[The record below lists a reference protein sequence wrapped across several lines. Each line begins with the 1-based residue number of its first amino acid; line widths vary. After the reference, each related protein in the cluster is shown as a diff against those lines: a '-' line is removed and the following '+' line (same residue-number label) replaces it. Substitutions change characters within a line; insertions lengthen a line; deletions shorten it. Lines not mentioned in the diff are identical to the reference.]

1 MIANSMLIADD
12 EPDLAAFVGRV
23 AAGCGYK
30 VTLCSDPQILAERVC
45 AFEGSHI
52 VLDLMMPGLDGIQ
65 VLRQLAQARCR
76 AKILIFSSANP
87 KILEAARRFGIESGL
102 DMAGTLCK
110 PARAAE
116 LRAVLEQMKRDADWL
131 TVSAVQTAIDNGELY
146 LEYQP
151 KVDVKAGTLCGA
163 EALVRWAHPVR
174 GSLSPGVFLPL
185 AESEGLI
192 DRITAFVFITS
203 VGQVA
208 AWRRRGFECPVSIN
222 LSSRSL
228 HDLDL
233 PDRLSA
239 RCDEMG
245 VPPSLI
251 TLELTETAAMEDGTR
266 GIDIL
271 TRLRLKGFELSID
284 DFGTGY
290 SSLVQLHRLPFCEL
304 KLDCSFVRECAT
316 NRDAL
321 VIVRAMTDLAHNLG
335 LRACAEGVETE
346 AVAETLLTL
355 GCDSI
360 QGFHIARPM
369 RAERL
374 PVWAQE
380 HAARTAAGKAVSL
393 RQAG

>member
-290 SSLVQLHRLPFCEL
+290 SSLGLLSKLPVDLL
-304 KLDCSFVRECAT
+304 KIDRAFISGLPTDRASVT
-316 NRDAL
+316 L
-321 VIVRAMTDLAHNLG
+321 VSSIIGLASAFDLISI
-335 LRACAEGVETE
+335 AEGVETQE
-346 AVAETLLTL
+346 QLELLKELRCDQSQGYLHSRPLPVQQLEALLARQRALAVAH
-355 GCDSI
+355 S
-360 QGFHIARPM
+360 R
-369 RAERL
+369 
-374 PVWAQE
+374 
-380 HAARTAAGKAVSL
+380 
-393 RQAG
+393 